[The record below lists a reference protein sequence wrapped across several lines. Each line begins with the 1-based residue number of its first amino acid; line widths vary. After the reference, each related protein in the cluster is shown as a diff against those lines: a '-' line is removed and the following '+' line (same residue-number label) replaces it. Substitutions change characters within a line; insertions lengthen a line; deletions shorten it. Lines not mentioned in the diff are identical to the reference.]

1 MVTKEGTGTSSR
13 NDSADQSTGAKP
25 YLPEGSALPAGLS
38 LIPLA
43 LKAAIHAV
51 CSALSLTFWGLKC
64 RVR

>member
-43 LKAAIHAV
+43 LKAAIRAV
-51 CSALSLTFWGLKC
+51 CSAC
-64 RVR
+64 P